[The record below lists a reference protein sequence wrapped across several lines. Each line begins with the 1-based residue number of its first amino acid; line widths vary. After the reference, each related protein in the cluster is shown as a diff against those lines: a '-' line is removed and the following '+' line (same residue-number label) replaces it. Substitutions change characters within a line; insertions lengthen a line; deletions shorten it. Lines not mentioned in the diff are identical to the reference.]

1 MLMRSI
7 LTICLLGPSLAA
19 MTIDDVR
26 RPTRRDLARRFSH
39 GAQEF
44 PTSPLYQRL
53 AGIVAADDRLL
64 AVAEHC
70 RAGQQPTNLL
80 FAAVH
85 FLLLSETGAPAP
97 LAGWYR
103 SLGGTRHPDDP
114 DLTTAFTDF
123 CRANEADLIALVT
136 RRLVQ
141 TNVVKRSAALRIGL
155 AAIDERGP
163 VTLLEVGAS
172 GGIHLAFDAY
182 RCRIGAAEI
191 GPADSPVRIET
202 EWRSPRPVPTRIPAI
217 GARLGID
224 LHPIDLTDPTERR
237 WLRALVWPE
246 NLSQYELLSAATELV
261 AARRPRILAGDAIT
275 ALPQLDADLPTDRPL
290 VVWHAAT
297 RVHVPEQRRA
307 AFDAAIGALGRRR
320 RLYTVSLETPDDA
333 AEWHDRYGLSYALQL
348 RTGTRP
354 ARRIAAADGHLTWIE
369 PLPA

>member
-1 MLMRSI
+1 
-7 LTICLLGPSLAA
+7 
-19 MTIDDVR
+19 MTVDDVR
-26 RPTRRDLARRFSH
+26 RPTRHDLAQRFSH
-39 GAQEF
+39 GEREF

-53 AGIVAADDRLL
+53 AGIVAADDGLL
-64 AVAEHC
+64 AIAEHC

-85 FLLLSETGAPAP
+85 YLLLSEPGTPVP

-103 SLGGTRHPDDP
+103 SLGGTRDP
-114 DLTTAFTDF
+114 GDPALTTAFTDF
-123 CRANEADLIALVT
+123 CRANEADLTALVS

-141 TNVVKRSAALRIGL
+141 TNVVKRSAALRLGL
-155 AAIDERGP
+155 AAIDEPGP

-182 RCRIGAAEI
+182 RCRIGDTEV
-191 GPADSPVRIET
+191 GPAGSPVRIET
-202 EWRSPRPVPTRIPAI
+202 TWRSPRPVSTRIPAI
-217 GARLGID
+217 GARLGLD
-224 LHPIDLTDPTERR
+224 LHPVDLADPAERR

-246 NLSQYELLSAATELV
+246 NLAQYELLRAAAELV
-261 AARRPRILAGDAIT
+261 AARRPRILTGDAIT
-275 ALPQLDADLPTDRPL
+275 ALPRLDAELPADRPL

-297 RVHVPEQRRA
+297 RVHVPEERRP

-333 AEWHDRYGLSYALQL
+333 AEWYRRYGISYALQV
-348 RTGTRP
+348 RAGARP

-369 PLPA
+369 PLSA

>member
-1 MLMRSI
+1 
-7 LTICLLGPSLAA
+7 
-19 MTIDDVR
+19 MTVDDVR

-39 GAQEF
+39 GEREF

-85 FLLLSETGAPAP
+85 FLLLSETGTPAP

-103 SLGGTRHPDDP
+103 SLGGTRDP
-114 DLTTAFTDF
+114 GDPALTREFTDF
-123 CRANEADLIALVT
+123 CRATEAELIALVT
-136 RRLVQ
+136 TRLVQ

-155 AAIDERGP
+155 AAIDEPGP

-182 RCRIGAAEI
+182 RCRIGDTEV
-191 GPADSPVRIET
+191 GPAGSPVRIET
-202 EWRSPRPVPTRIPAI
+202 RWRSSRPVPTRIPEI
-217 GARLGID
+217 GDRLGVD

-246 NLSQYELLSAATELV
+246 NLPQYELLRAATELV
-261 AARRPRILAGDAIT
+261 AARRPRILAGDAVT
-275 ALPQLDADLPTDRPL
+275 ALPRLDADLPTDRPL

-297 RVHVPEQRRA
+297 RVHVPEERRA

-320 RLYTVSLETPDDA
+320 RLYTVSLETPDDTT
-333 AEWHDRYGLSYALQL
+333 EWYERYGISYALQV
-348 RTGTRP
+348 RAGAGP